1 MVTAVQNNREMIRIV
16 AERLGPLRDQVVFL
30 GGAATAFLI
39 TDTAAPDVRFTDDVD
54 VIVEIGALKDY
65 YALSEILR
73 RRGFSEAMEE
83 EGAPVCRWIV
93 DGIKVDFMPTE
104 KSILGFS
111 NRWYLP
117 ALRKASLLSFS
128 QVMTI
133 RMVTAPYF
141 LATKIEAFHGRG
153 QSDFMASH
161 DLEDIIAVIDGRGE
175 VVSEVR
181 SAPPD
186 VKDFLASEFNSFL
199 SNRGFLDALPGHL
212 PPDIASQK
220 RVSIVME
227 RLRNIAAD

>member
-1 MVTAVQNNREMIRIV
+1 MVTALQTNREMIRIV

-39 TDTAAPDVRFTDDVD
+39 TDTAAPDVRFTEDVD
-54 VIVEIGALKDY
+54 VIVEVGSLKDY
-65 YALSEILR
+65 YSLSAFLR
-73 RRGFSEAMEE
+73 GRGFSEAMEE

-117 ALRKASLLSFS
+117 ALREASPLHITPDL
-128 QVMTI
+128 TI

-153 QSDFMASH
+153 RGDFLASH
-161 DLEDIIAVIDGRGE
+161 DLEDIIAVIDGRAE
-175 VVSEVR
+175 AVDEVR
-181 SAPPD
+181 SAPQE
-186 VKDFLASEFNSFL
+186 VKDFLAAEFTIL
-199 SNRGFLDALPGHL
+199 LTTRDFLDALPGHL
-212 PPDIASQK
+212 PPDSASQK
-220 RVSIVME
+220 RVSIVVDRM
-227 RLRNIAAD
+227 RSIARS